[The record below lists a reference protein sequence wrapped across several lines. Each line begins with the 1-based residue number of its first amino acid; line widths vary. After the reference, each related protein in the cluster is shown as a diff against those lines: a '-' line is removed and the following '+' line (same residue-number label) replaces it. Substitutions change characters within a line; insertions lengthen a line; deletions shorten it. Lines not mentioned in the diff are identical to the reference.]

1 MKQYVFYDKETGEV
15 RHVHQTLSAETGRPF
30 QVDDEQLATFV
41 GRMVD
46 PTTTAS
52 LYAEVPP
59 ASSRAAVRHVDT
71 KRRKLVTK
79 RLSAREQDRARRSE
93 G

>member
-1 MKQYVFYDKETGEV
+1 MKQYVFYDEQSGEV
-15 RHVHQTLSAETGRPF
+15 RHVHQVISAEKDGPVT
-30 QVDDEQLATFV
+30 VDDEQLAAFV
-41 GRMVD
+41 ERMID

-59 ASSRAAVRHVDT
+59 TSSRAAVRHVDT
-71 KRRKLVTK
+71 KRKRLVTK
-79 RLSAREQDRARRSE
+79 RIPAREQERMRRTE